1 MKILIIVA
9 ALTVSGAGAALAQT
23 LSLPAAKVPAGVG
36 DAGSKV
42 RAAHDAAV
50 ASCEQMWDRG
60 THMSTQ
66 EWSRACR
73 RVQNRLKL
81 LDVR

>member
-1 MKILIIVA
+1 MQTFVIATLALVA
-9 ALTVSGAGAALAQT
+9 SAGAVLAQT
-23 LSLPAAKVPAGVG
+23 VSSPAVKVPASPS
-36 DAGSKV
+36 DAQSKQI
-42 RAAHDAAV
+42 AHNAAV